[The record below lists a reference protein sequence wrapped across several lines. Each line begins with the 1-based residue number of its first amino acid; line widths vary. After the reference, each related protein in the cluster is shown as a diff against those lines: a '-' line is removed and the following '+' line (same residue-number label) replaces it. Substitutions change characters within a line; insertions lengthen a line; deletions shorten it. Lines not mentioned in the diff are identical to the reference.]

1 MRQTQ
6 VNNNAVIR
14 WIAFIIGVALSIAIY
29 RRTVYEN
36 EVGSYEY
43 EKCINALKIKK

>member
-6 VNNNAVIR
+6 VNNNSAIR

-29 RRTVYEN
+29 KRTVYED
-36 EVGSYEY
+36 EMGSAEH
-43 EKCINALKIKK
+43 ERCINALKIKK